1 MKIVRFKPPGESPL
15 FGILEG
21 DRLRVSG
28 EETRYFKLEDVKIL
42 PPVQPSKVVCVGL
55 NYKEHAQ
62 EMGMELPKEPVI
74 FLKPSTSVIGH
85 MDPIKYPKDMV
96 KRLDYEG
103 ELGVVIRERAYRLKR
118 GEEKSYIMGY
128 TCVNDVT
135 ARDLQ
140 ERDGQWT
147 RAKSFDT
154 FCPIGPWIETS
165 LDPTSLK
172 IETLLNGKVVQSSN
186 TSDLIFD
193 PFYLV
198 WFISQIMTLLPGD
211 VISTGTP
218 PGVGPMD
225 VGDVVEVRIEGIGSL
240 VNRVERL

>member
-21 DRLRVSG
+21 DKLRVSG
-28 EETRYFKLEDVKIL
+28 EETRYLKLEDVEIL
-42 PPVQPSKVVCVGL
+42 PPVQPSKIVCVGL

-62 EMGMELPKEPVI
+62 EMGMELPEEPVI
-74 FLKPSTSVIGH
+74 FLKPSTSVTGH

-103 ELGVVIRERAYRLKR
+103 ELGVVIRERAYRLRR
-118 GEEKSYIMGY
+118 GEEKNYIMGY

-140 ERDGQWT
+140 EKDGQWT

-211 VISTGTP
+211 IVSTGTP

-240 VNRVERL
+240 VNRVEKL

>member
-1 MKIVRFKPPGESPL
+1 MKIVRFKPLGRSPL
-15 FGILEG
+15 FGILEEN
-21 DRLRVSG
+21 RLKTLG
-28 EETRYFKLEDVKIL
+28 EDVRYFKLEDVKIL
-42 PPVQPSKVVCVGL
+42 PPVQPSKVICVGL
-55 NYKEHAQ
+55 NYKEHAR

-74 FLKPSTSVIGH
+74 FMKPSTSVVGH
-85 MDPIKYPKDMV
+85 MDPIKYPKEMV
-96 KRLDYEG
+96 RRLDYEG
-103 ELGVVIRERAYRLKR
+103 ELGIVIKKRTYRIKR
-118 GEEKSYIMGY
+118 GEEKGYIMGY

-140 ERDGQWT
+140 EKDGQWT

-193 PFYLV
+193 PFFLV
-198 WFISQIMTLLPGD
+198 WFVSQIMTLLPGD

-225 VGDVVEVRIEGIGSL
+225 VGDTVEVRIEGIGSL
-240 VNRVERL
+240 INTVEKL